1 MKTWRTML
9 GLLLIALLSVSAM
22 AEGDNVV
29 VNLPTVDRSESYEV
43 VSESIQQQED
53 VETLIRKLQ
62 RKLNMQ
68 RQEGA

>member
-1 MKTWRTML
+1 M
-9 GLLLIALLSVSAM
+9 
-22 AEGDNVV
+22 V
-29 VNLPTVDRSESYEV
+29 VNLPTVDGSESYEV

-62 RKLNMQ
+62 QKLNMQ